1 MDMSEQANLIDDD
14 VLRLREYI
22 EGHVASSG
30 DLRLPPEPKLS
41 EALGVSRGRLRTVL
55 KRLEDEGL
63 IWRHVGKGTF
73 VGPRHVKPDD
83 ENWSSSISV
92 DDIMDARLVLEPQL
106 AAQAAVHATPADIA
120 AMDQCLADMAGTGPF
135 IPWKRLDEHLHRI
148 IAESTHNALLLML
161 YDTMRTQVRLNLDT
175 RMEEV
180 FTSQTGPRHDT
191 DGEHRLLVDAVR
203 THNPT
208 KAEQL
213 MREHLRSVR
222 TRLFGLR

>member
-1 MDMSEQANLIDDD
+1 MSQQANMIDDD

-73 VGPRHVKPDD
+73 VGPRQVTPND
-83 ENWSSSISV
+83 ENWSSSVSV

-106 AAQAAVHATPADIA
+106 AAQAAVHATAADIA
-120 AMDQCLADMAGTGPF
+120 AMEQCLADMAATQPF
-135 IPWKRLDEHLHRI
+135 IPWKRLDEHLHRVV
-148 IAESTHNALLLML
+148 AESTHNALLLML
-161 YDTMRTQVRLNLDT
+161 YDTMRVQVRLNLDT

-191 DGEHRLLVDAVR
+191 DGEHHQLVDAIR
-203 THNPT
+203 THNPA

-222 TRLFGLR
+222 IRLFGPR

>member
-1 MDMSEQANLIDDD
+1 MIDDD
-14 VLRLREYI
+14 VRRLREYI
-22 EGHVASSG
+22 EGHVANSA
-30 DLRLPPEPKLS
+30 DQRLPPEPRLS

-73 VGPRHVKPDD
+73 VGPKQVKPDD
-83 ENWSSSISV
+83 ENWASSVSV
-92 DDIMDARLVLEPQL
+92 DHIMDARLVLEPQL
-106 AAQAAVHATPADIA
+106 AAQAAVHATPGDIA

-135 IPWKRLDEHLHRI
+135 MPWKRLDEHLHRL
-148 IAESTHNALLLML
+148 IAESTHNALLLLL

-180 FTSQTGPRHDT
+180 FTSQTGPRYDT
-191 DGEHRLLVDAVR
+191 DGEHRLLVDAIR
-203 THNPT
+203 THNPGR
-208 KAEQL
+208 AEQL

>member
-1 MDMSEQANLIDDD
+1 MSQQANMIDND

-22 EGHVASSG
+22 EGHVANSG

-73 VGPRHVKPDD
+73 IGPKHGTPND
-83 ENWSSSISV
+83 ENLSFSISV

-106 AAQAAVHATPADIA
+106 AAQAAVHATATDIA
-120 AMDQCLADMAGTGPF
+120 AMEQCLADMATTAPF
-135 IPWKRLDEHLHRI
+135 MPWKRLDEHLHRI
-148 IAESTHNALLLML
+148 IAESTHNALLVML
-161 YDTMRTQVRLNLDT
+161 YDTMRVQVRVNLDA
-175 RMEEV
+175 RMEDV

-191 DGEHRLLVDAVR
+191 DGEHHLLVDAIR
-203 THNPT
+203 THNPAR
-208 KAEQL
+208 AEQL

-222 TRLFGLR
+222 VRLFGLR

>member
-1 MDMSEQANLIDDD
+1 MSEQANMIDDD

-73 VGPRHVKPDD
+73 VGPKHVTPDD

-106 AAQAAVHATPADIA
+106 AAQAAVHATAADIA
-120 AMDQCLADMAGTGPF
+120 AMDQCLADMAATVPF
-135 IPWKRLDEHLHRI
+135 VPWKRLDEHLHRI
-148 IAESTHNALLLML
+148 VAESTHNALLLML
-161 YDTMRTQVRLNLDT
+161 YDTMRVQVRLNLDT

-180 FTSQTGPRHDT
+180 FTTQTGPRHDT
-191 DGEHRLLVDAVR
+191 DGEHQLLVDAIR
-203 THNPT
+203 THNPAR
-208 KAEQL
+208 AEQL

>member
-1 MDMSEQANLIDDD
+1 MSVQANMIDDD

-22 EGHVASSG
+22 EGHVVSSG

-83 ENWSSSISV
+83 GNWSSSVSV
-92 DDIMDARLVLEPQL
+92 DNIMDARLVLEPQL

-120 AMDQCLADMAGTGPF
+120 SMDQCLADMASTGPF
-135 IPWKRLDEHLHRI
+135 TPWKRLDEHLHRI
-148 IAESTHNALLLML
+148 VAESTHNALLLML
-161 YDTMRTQVRLNLDT
+161 YDTMRVQVRLNLDT

-191 DGEHRLLVDAVR
+191 DGEHRLLVDAIR
-203 THNPT
+203 THNPA

-222 TRLFGLR
+222 IRLFGLR